1 MHFTD
6 FGLSQPLL
14 RAVGEEG
21 YTAPTPIQCAAVP
34 HVLEGRDVLACAQ
47 TGTGKTAAFAL
58 PILERLLRDREAT
71 AQAQPR
77 KPRVLVLSPTRELAS
92 QIGACFDAYAK
103 HTQMT
108 SCVVVGGV
116 NLGRQVRALSR
127 PVDVL
132 IATPGRL
139 LDLMRQ
145 RAVSFELLTVL
156 VLDECDR
163 MLEMGF
169 IQDVRR
175 IVAALPK
182 RRQTLLFSAT
192 MPDSIRSLAEAL
204 LHEPM
209 HVSVTPV
216 ASAAVTVE
224 QQLYFVEKA
233 DKRHL
238 LTRLLHDMPNDR
250 ALVFTRT
257 KHTANRVAGHLM
269 KAGITADAIHGNKSQ
284 SARERAL
291 ASFKQGELRALV
303 ATDIAAR
310 GIDIDR
316 LACVINYDLPN
327 VPEAYVHRIGRTG
340 RAGSSGLALSFCE
353 ATERPQLRSIERLT
367 RAPIAIIDA
376 HPFAPQ
382 ATAAAMQIQAQDRV
396 QRPQQQHARPPQQ
409 HHPIQSANKPS
420 QPPHRSNQPNL
431 ASPHGDDVSS
441 KRRRPRRRGN
451 GGANGH
457 VGPIA
462 AHDSSNDSK
471 RRPTGR

>member
-14 RAVGEEG
+14 RAVSEEG
-21 YTAPTPIQCAAVP
+21 YSAPTPIQCAAVP
-34 HVLEGRDVLACAQ
+34 HVLQGRDVLACAQ

-71 AQAQPR
+71 EQAQPR

-92 QIGACFDAYAK
+92 QIGACFDAYAN

-116 NLGRQVRALSR
+116 NLNRQVRALSR

-145 RAVSFELLTVL
+145 RAVSFEALTVL

-182 RRQTLLFSAT
+182 QRQTLLFSAT

-204 LHEPM
+204 LNDPI
-209 HVSVTPV
+209 HVAVTPV
-216 ASAAVTVE
+216 ASTAVTVE

-367 RAPIAIIDA
+367 RAPISVIDA

-396 QRPQQQHARPPQQ
+396 QRPQQSSRPAQ
-409 HHPIQSANKPS
+409 HPIQSANKPN
-420 QPPHRSNQPNL
+420 PPAHRSNQPIL
-431 ASPHGDDVSS
+431 ASPSPHGDDVRN

-462 AHDSSNDSK
+462 AHHDSQARTK
-471 RRPTGR
+471 HRPPSS